1 MRCGTLQFGCSLVW
15 CGSVDGVVGVHT
27 QGTIIIIMASI
38 LILRC
43 GHEWQI
49 VQILANSGF
58 LFILCGRYP
67 TV

>member
-1 MRCGTLQFGCSLVW
+1 MRCGTLQFGCSLVR
-15 CGSVDGVVGVHT
+15 CGSVDRVIGVYT

-43 GHEWQI
+43 EHKRQI
-49 VQILANSGF
+49 VQILANSCF
-58 LFILCGRYP
+58 PFKLSGRHP